1 MSLDVTYFALRAL
14 LHYVLISGYVCSIS
28 VVYEG
33 GMDNNEEE
41 EALRTEDE
49 SETNREGRY
58 KQHTQSKVSDV
69 MPTQGVISGG
79 NRGSEVLVQVENSQ
93 RRPTALDIASGTASP
108 NSLRNQQGSYT
119 PLDILLIP
127 GTNTPMNTSGIHN
140 KFPEDSK
147 NENRGTQIPAADV
160 KV

>member
-1 MSLDVTYFALRAL
+1 MSLDVTFFALRAL
-14 LHYVLISGYVCSIS
+14 LHCVLISGYVFSIS
-28 VVYEG
+28 VVYGG

-41 EALRTEDE
+41 EALGTEDE
-49 SETNREGRY
+49 SDKNTEGRY

-69 MPTQGVISGG
+69 MPIQRVISGG
-79 NRGSEVLVQVENSQ
+79 NRGSEVLGQVENSQ

-127 GTNTPMNTSGIHN
+127 ETNTPMNTSGIHN
-140 KFPEDSK
+140 KLPEDSK
-147 NENRGTQIPAADV
+147 NENRGTQIPAADG